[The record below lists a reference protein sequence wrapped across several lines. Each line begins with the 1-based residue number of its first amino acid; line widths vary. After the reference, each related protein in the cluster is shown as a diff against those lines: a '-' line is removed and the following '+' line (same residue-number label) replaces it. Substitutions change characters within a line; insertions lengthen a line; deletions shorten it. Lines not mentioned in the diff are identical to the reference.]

1 MDGRDT
7 TERLHVIFSL
17 SCIGEGKG
25 NRTCTSL
32 MAQCFRTCLPMQGT
46 PVWSLVEKL
55 RSQVPQ
61 GKEAL
66 GPQPEKPSCL
76 SEDPAQPKHRQ
87 QTCQG
92 SFVKESTH
100 SSEKRPAP
108 VLLPGKSH
116 GWKEPGGL
124 PSMGSHRVRH
134 D

>member
-1 MDGRDT
+1 
-7 TERLHVIFSL
+7 
-17 SCIGEGKG
+17 
-25 NRTCTSL
+25 

-100 SSEKRPAP
+100 SSEKALATRSSTLAWKIPWVEGAWWAA
-108 VLLPGKSH
+108 VYGVAQSQTRLKRLSSSSH
-116 GWKEPGGL
+116 TQLDANKCFL
-124 PSMGSHRVRH
+124 SKIITIVFI
-134 D
+134 

>member
-1 MDGRDT
+1 
-7 TERLHVIFSL
+7 
-17 SCIGEGKG
+17 
-25 NRTCTSL
+25 
-32 MAQCFRTCLPMQGT
+32 MAQCFGTCLPMQGT
-46 PVWSLVEKL
+46 PVWSLVGKL

-66 GPQPEKPSCL
+66 GPQPEKSSCL

-100 SSEKRPAP
+100 SSEKALATRSSA
-108 VLLPGKSH
+108 LA
-116 GWKEPGGL
+116 WKIPRVEEPGGL
-124 PSMGSHRVRH
+124 PSMGLHRVGH